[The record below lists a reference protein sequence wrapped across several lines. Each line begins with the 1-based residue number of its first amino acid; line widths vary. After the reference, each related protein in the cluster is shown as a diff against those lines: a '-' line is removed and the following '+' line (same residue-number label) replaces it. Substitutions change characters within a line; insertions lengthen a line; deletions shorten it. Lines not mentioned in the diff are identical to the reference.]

1 MTNMTAARDAVPVT
15 TPRQMIRAE
24 INVREFHRWMGSRRL
39 QDPDHAMHCL
49 LTECFGKP
57 PPEGDGLAP
66 KPFRLIIPR
75 GAATGTLYG
84 YGPADADALRE
95 AAQLYGD
102 PAQCRILNLPT
113 LAAKSMPTEWTA
125 GKRLGFEIRIRPV
138 VRRGRGAMNPSPER
152 DIFQLEAE
160 KYPRKEMPYNR
171 EEIYRDWLTH
181 LMARQGG
188 AELESATLQ
197 SFQRVR
203 SYRKR
208 QARQY
213 VDSIEGPDAVMQGNL
228 TVKEPAAFA

>member
-1 MTNMTAARDAVPVT
+1 
-15 TPRQMIRAE
+15 
-24 INVREFHRWMGSRRL
+24 
-39 QDPDHAMHCL
+39 
-49 LTECFGKP
+49 
-57 PPEGDGLAP
+57 
-66 KPFRLIIPR
+66 
-75 GAATGTLYG
+75 
-84 YGPADADALRE
+84 
-95 AAQLYGD
+95 
-102 PAQCRILNLPT
+102 
-113 LAAKSMPTEWTA
+113 
-125 GKRLGFEIRIRPV
+125 
-138 VRRGRGAMNPSPER
+138 MNPSSER

-228 TVKEPAAFA
+228 TVKEPAAFAQLLSQGIGRHRAYGYGMLLLRPPRH